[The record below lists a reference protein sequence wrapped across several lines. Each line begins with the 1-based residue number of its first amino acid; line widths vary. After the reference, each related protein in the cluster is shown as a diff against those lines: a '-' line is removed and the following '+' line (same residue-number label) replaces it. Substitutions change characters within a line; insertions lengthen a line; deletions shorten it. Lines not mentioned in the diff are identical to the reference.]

1 MLCHKVSHF
10 SLQVLKTGLP
20 SIFNS
25 KDLLVVSM
33 GLQRGGQ
40 TSKHVR
46 DMKSEKLD
54 NTFTITVLICSL
66 WLLVGHYAE
75 VVRCLYHYAYTSSP
89 LHCSTA
95 PSVFFPGSIFFNM
108 PAKITHICHTPQ
120 PAKTMAICSI
130 IWKATKTQRQL
141 MSETTETLPCW
152 AEYITNCWVDW
163 ILSVIEWLGELLKH
177 NSAWAQAGQVNS
189 KSLG

>member
-10 SLQVLKTGLP
+10 SLQVLKTGMP

-40 TSKHVR
+40 TSKHAR
-46 DMKSEKLD
+46 DIKSEKLD
-54 NTFTITVLICSL
+54 TLLQLRFWSVASDSL
-66 WLLVGHYAE
+66 LGFMW
-75 VVRCLYHYAYTSSP
+75 RSSDAYTQSP

-108 PAKITHICHTPQ
+108 PAKITHVCHTPQ

-130 IWKATKTQRQL
+130 IWRATKTERQL

-152 AEYITNCWVDW
+152 AEYITNCWGGW
-163 ILSVIEWLGELLKH
+163 ILSVIEPLGELLKH